1 MPLVELNGT
10 TIFYHDAGIG
20 PALFALHGGLGF
32 DHSYMLRALSGLTD
46 SCRIVAPDHRGN
58 GRSGRPPEDTFSMAQ
73 FARDLEALR
82 IHLRVEKLGVVGHSY
97 GGFIALQYALDFPDA
112 ISHLVLVDTEADSG
126 DADRVLESARTRSQ
140 APEVMAALLCE
151 EQSDEEFA
159 LNVAVT
165 QPLYFHDPVLA
176 GHALHGAVFS
186 QYGNARGAELLSD
199 YDVKRRLGEL
209 RMPTLIV
216 CGRDDFVTPVAQSIR
231 IAAGIAGSQI
241 VVFEKSGHFPM
252 FEEPLRFTRTLREFL
267 LRR

>member
-1 MPLVELNGT
+1 M
-10 TIFYHDAGIG
+10 
-20 PALFALHGGLGF
+20 
-32 DHSYMLRALSGLTD
+32 
-46 SCRIVAPDHRGN
+46 
-58 GRSGRPPEDTFSMAQ
+58 
-73 FARDLEALR
+73 
-82 IHLRVEKLGVVGHSY
+82 
-97 GGFIALQYALDFPDA
+97 
-112 ISHLVLVDTEADSG
+112 
-126 DADRVLESARTRSQ
+126 
-140 APEVMAALLCE
+140 
-151 EQSDEEFA
+151 
-159 LNVAVT
+159 
-165 QPLYFHDPVLA
+165 
-176 GHALHGAVFS
+176 FS